1 MSQNT
6 STEKIRLYP
15 DDMVG
20 IFPFLDNY
28 TRSPPLWYTDIRM
41 IFKSYF
47 LEWQPNFH
55 THPIHMKL
63 HGWWLN
69 PLISLYDSWLCP
81 SILWSSYPMNLCLP
95 HEIPMVFPWPRFGP
109 ASPRLA
115 SVRQGRPE
123 FLRRLRVGLGGGHCR
138 RSMAQLVLVF
148 SRKQMVKRP
157 RYWDNIPVI
166 VPSVMVFNGFWM
178 LFNVCSEIW
187 CFLVWLYVLICL
199 LGCFF
204 IKFSTPTLLMVGS
217 CSLAFLTLIEPKP
230 VSRF

>member
-123 FLRRLRVGLGGGHCR
+123 FLRRLRVGLGRGVHCR
-138 RSMAQLVLVF
+138 RSMAQLVLGF
-148 SRKQMVKRP
+148 SRKQCWWNRDTGTTSQSLFP
-157 RYWDNIPVI
+157 L
-166 VPSVMVFNGFWM
+166 SCFLMVFECCCSTFVPKSDAFW
-178 LFNVCSEIW
+178 C
-187 CFLVWLYVLICL
+187 
-199 LGCFF
+199 GCMF
-204 IKFSTPTLLMVGS
+204 
-217 CSLAFLTLIEPKP
+217 
-230 VSRF
+230 